1 MTVADLSVEQ
11 FEQLVRTI
19 VKQVLL
25 ETLTDPDEGLE
36 LREEVKSNLLR
47 SMKQVNE
54 GAATY
59 SAEDV
64 AARAGLSW

>member
-11 FEQLVRTI
+11 FAQIVRAI
-19 VKQVLL
+19 VKQVLI

-36 LREEVKSNLLR
+36 LREEVRSHLLR
-47 SMKQVNE
+47 SIKQVNE
-54 GAATY
+54 DAATY

-64 AARAGLSW
+64 AARAGLTW